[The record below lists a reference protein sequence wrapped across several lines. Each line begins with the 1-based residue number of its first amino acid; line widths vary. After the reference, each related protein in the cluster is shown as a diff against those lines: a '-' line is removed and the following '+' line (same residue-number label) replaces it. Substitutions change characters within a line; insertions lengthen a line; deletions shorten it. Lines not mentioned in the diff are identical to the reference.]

1 MTDTPPTTY
10 LTLGQAVKAV
20 DVSRSTLQRR
30 LKLGEV
36 EGAHRTASGDWA
48 IPFSGLIS
56 AGLTPRVTPAD
67 SAPEVDLTA
76 EVERLRSENAH
87 LRLLADERLS
97 TVKVLTDL
105 LEKLPAMLAAAP
117 PQAPTAPAPE
127 PSRATETPPPVS
139 RRRWWRYSR

>member
-10 LTLGQAVKAV
+10 LTLGQAVKAI

-30 LKLGEV
+30 LQSDEI
-36 EGAHRTASGDWA
+36 EGAHRDDDGVWR
-48 IPFSGLIS
+48 IPMRGLIS
-56 AGLTPRVTPAD
+56 AGLAPRVTPAD

-117 PQAPTAPAPE
+117 PQTPTAPPLE
-127 PSRATETPPPVS
+127 PSRAPEPPSPVS
-139 RRRWWRYSR
+139 RRRWWARG